1 MPLWNNLS
9 MLIYRKNAKRIGFN
23 DCNTIETPLSNENR
37 IINFLILYAK
47 QYLFICV
54 KENNVLNFTGLMFH
68 LKLGTILRK
77 VFLFKIVKSLSLR
90 SFGFHGIIF
99 FILFCFCFCLFL
111 LFLFVIFTKISSN
124 TTLLKYNIYKYK
136 RGHMCVW
143 V

>member
-68 LKLGTILRK
+68 LKFRHDIEKSIFIQNCEFSKLAKLWFSWDHIFYF
-77 VFLFKIVKSLSLR
+77 VLF
-90 SFGFHGIIF
+90 
-99 FILFCFCFCLFL
+99 
-111 LFLFVIFTKISSN
+111 LFLFVSLVPFCHIHQNKQQYYI
-124 TTLLKYNIYKYK
+124 IE
-136 RGHMCVW
+136 V
-143 V
+143 